1 MYDSN
6 KLKKVVMYRNLT
18 IACITTIVI
27 GVIFLMWLNVFITKD
42 SEKNFEIIDS
52 AFQNIVSALKES
64 LTLQT
69 SNIDKF
75 LLNDLQLAK
84 TLVLNLGG
92 YDALKSIE
100 KMYETSLGDAG
111 EVFVDIDVALVDL
124 NGKVL
129 SSTGYHSNV
138 SELRFNPLEPSNQQI
153 PKFLTFLPNEN
164 RLVFYSW
171 FKISN
176 NEFLT
181 FVLYPAPRLYVNLMK
196 GLATLKIGNTKEIA
210 VYVDSE
216 NRLDISGKVLDTVID
231 MEIKD
236 KATVRRIT
244 SVTLYKPYVL
254 STYEGLTTT
263 LYLKVTF
270 DYINYVYVITLVI
283 VLFMLIVMIFTY
295 LSTRSAITPFA
306 SDMTKLGIAVREV
319 GNSGILPPAG
329 TFNLRD
335 TQEFYETLSAIMQEL
350 SATLEELEAT
360 NEELEKAYNEVSAKS
375 EEFRRLLLN
384 MSERLAM
391 IAEGYDEETGHHI
404 YRVKILSRFLG
415 EKLQLDDERIEE
427 LGMFASLHDIGK
439 IFIPHEI
446 LKKPSRLTPDE
457 WEIMKQHTTLAKRI
471 LDVPGFETALNIA
484 LYHHEN
490 YDGTGYPFGLKG
502 EEIPIVAHIVKLV
515 DVYDALRS
523 ERPYKKGLSHEE
535 TLRIILEGDGRTSP
549 NHFSPKLLEVFEKHN
564 EEIDELWRSI

>member
-1 MYDSN
+1 MYDSK

-18 IACITTIVI
+18 VALITTIVI

-52 AFQNIVSALKES
+52 AFQNILSALKES

-69 SNIDKF
+69 SNVDKF
-75 LLNDLQLAK
+75 LLNNLQLAK
-84 TLVLNLGG
+84 SLVLNLGG

-100 KMYETSLGDAG
+100 KIYESSLEDAG

-138 SELRFNPLEPSNQQI
+138 SELRFKPSEPSDQQT

-164 RLVFYSW
+164 RLVIYSW
-171 FKISN
+171 FRISN

-181 FVLYPAPRLYVNLMK
+181 FILYPDPRLYVNLIK

-210 VYVDSE
+210 IYVDSE
-216 NRLDISGKVLDTVID
+216 NRLDISGKVLDSVID
-231 MEIKD
+231 AGIKD
-236 KATVRRIT
+236 KIIVRRIT
-244 SVTLYKPYVL
+244 STTLYKPYTL
-254 STYEGLTTT
+254 STYEGLTTN

-270 DYINYVYVITLVI
+270 DYMNYVYIIALII
-283 VLFMLIVMIFTY
+283 VLFILIVLIFTY

-446 LKKPSRLTPDE
+446 LKKPSRLTPEE
-457 WEIMKQHTTLAKRI
+457 WEIMKQHTILSKRI

-523 ERPYKKGLSHEE
+523 ERSYKKGLSHEE

-549 NHFSPKLLEVFEKHN
+549 SHFSPKLLEVFETHN
-564 EEIDELWRSI
+564 NEIDELWRSI

>member
-1 MYDSN
+1 MYDSK

-18 IACITTIVI
+18 VALITTIVI

-52 AFQNIVSALKES
+52 AFQNILSALKES

-69 SNIDKF
+69 SNVDKF
-75 LLNDLQLAK
+75 LLNNLQLAK
-84 TLVLNLGG
+84 SLVLNLGG

-100 KMYETSLGDAG
+100 KIYESSLEDAG

-138 SELRFNPLEPSNQQI
+138 SELRFKPSEPSDQQT

-164 RLVFYSW
+164 RLVIYSW
-171 FKISN
+171 FRISN

-181 FVLYPAPRLYVNLMK
+181 FILYPDPRLYVNLIK

-210 VYVDSE
+210 IYVDSE
-216 NRLDISGKVLDTVID
+216 NRLDISGKVLDSVID
-231 MEIKD
+231 AGIKD
-236 KATVRRIT
+236 KIIVRRIT
-244 SVTLYKPYVL
+244 STTLYKPYTL
-254 STYEGLTTT
+254 STYEGLTTN

-270 DYINYVYVITLVI
+270 DYMNYVYIIALII
-283 VLFMLIVMIFTY
+283 VLFILIVLIFTY

-471 LDVPGFETALNIA
+471 LDVPGFEKALNIA

>member
-1 MYDSN
+1 MYDSK

-18 IACITTIVI
+18 VALITTIVI

-52 AFQNIVSALKES
+52 AFQNILSALKES

-69 SNIDKF
+69 SNVDKF
-75 LLNDLQLAK
+75 LLNNLQLAK
-84 TLVLNLGG
+84 SLVLNLGG

-100 KMYETSLGDAG
+100 KIYESSLEDAG

-138 SELRFNPLEPSNQQI
+138 SELRFKPSEPSDQQT

-164 RLVFYSW
+164 RLVIYSW
-171 FKISN
+171 FRISN

-181 FVLYPAPRLYVNLMK
+181 FILYPDPRLYVNLIK

-210 VYVDSE
+210 IYVDSE
-216 NRLDISGKVLDTVID
+216 NRLDISGKVLDSVID
-231 MEIKD
+231 AGIKD
-236 KATVRRIT
+236 KIIVRRIT
-244 SVTLYKPYVL
+244 STTLYKPYTL
-254 STYEGLTTT
+254 STYEGLTTN

-270 DYINYVYVITLVI
+270 DYMNYVYIIALII
-283 VLFMLIVMIFTY
+283 VLFILIVLIFTY

-375 EEFRRLLLN
+375 KEFRRLLLN

-446 LKKPSRLTPDE
+446 LKKPSRLTPEE
-457 WEIMKQHTTLAKRI
+457 WEIMKQHTILSKRI

-549 NHFSPKLLEVFEKHN
+549 SHFSPKLLEVFETHN
-564 EEIDELWRSI
+564 NEIDELWRSI

>member
-1 MYDSN
+1 MYDSK

-18 IACITTIVI
+18 VALITTIVI

-52 AFQNIVSALKES
+52 AFQNILSALKES

-69 SNIDKF
+69 SNVDKF
-75 LLNDLQLAK
+75 LLNNLQLAK
-84 TLVLNLGG
+84 SLVLNLGG

-100 KMYETSLGDAG
+100 KIYESSLEDAG

-138 SELRFNPLEPSNQQI
+138 SELRFKPSEPSDQQT

-164 RLVFYSW
+164 RLVIYSW
-171 FKISN
+171 FRISN

-181 FVLYPAPRLYVNLMK
+181 FILYPDPRLYVNLIK

-210 VYVDSE
+210 IYVDSE
-216 NRLDISGKVLDTVID
+216 NRLDISGKVLDSVID
-231 MEIKD
+231 AGIKD
-236 KATVRRIT
+236 KIIVRRIT
-244 SVTLYKPYVL
+244 STTLYKPYTL
-254 STYEGLTTT
+254 STYEGLTTN

-270 DYINYVYVITLVI
+270 DYMNYVYIIALII
-283 VLFMLIVMIFTY
+283 VLFILIVLIFTY

-446 LKKPSRLTPDE
+446 LKKPSRLTPEE
-457 WEIMKQHTTLAKRI
+457 WEIMKQHTILSKRI

-549 NHFSPKLLEVFEKHN
+549 SHFSPKLLEVFETHN
-564 EEIDELWRSI
+564 NEIDELWRSI

>member
-1 MYDSN
+1 MYDSK

-18 IACITTIVI
+18 VALITTIVI

-52 AFQNIVSALKES
+52 AFQNILSALKES

-69 SNIDKF
+69 SNVDKF
-75 LLNDLQLAK
+75 LLNNLQLAK
-84 TLVLNLGG
+84 SLVLNLGG

-100 KMYETSLGDAG
+100 KIYESSLEDAG

-138 SELRFNPLEPSNQQI
+138 SELRFKPSEPSDQQT

-164 RLVFYSW
+164 RLVIYSW
-171 FKISN
+171 FRISN

-181 FVLYPAPRLYVNLMK
+181 FILYPDPRLYVNLIK

-210 VYVDSE
+210 IYVDSE
-216 NRLDISGKVLDTVID
+216 NRLDISGKVLDSVID
-231 MEIKD
+231 AGIKD
-236 KATVRRIT
+236 KIIVRRIT
-244 SVTLYKPYVL
+244 STTLYKPYTL
-254 STYEGLTTT
+254 STYEGLTTN

-270 DYINYVYVITLVI
+270 DYMNYVYIIALII
-283 VLFMLIVMIFTY
+283 VLFILIVLIFTY

>member
-1 MYDSN
+1 MYDSK

-18 IACITTIVI
+18 VALITTIVI

-52 AFQNIVSALKES
+52 AFQNILSALKES

-69 SNIDKF
+69 SNVDKF
-75 LLNDLQLAK
+75 LLNNLQLAK
-84 TLVLNLGG
+84 SLVLNLGG

-100 KMYETSLGDAG
+100 KIYESSLEDAG

-138 SELRFNPLEPSNQQI
+138 SELRFKPSEPSDQQT

-164 RLVFYSW
+164 RLVIYSW
-171 FKISN
+171 FRISN

-181 FVLYPAPRLYVNLMK
+181 FILYPDPRLYVNLIK

-210 VYVDSE
+210 IYVDSE
-216 NRLDISGKVLDTVID
+216 NRLDISGKVLDSVID
-231 MEIKD
+231 AGIKD
-236 KATVRRIT
+236 KIIVRRIT
-244 SVTLYKPYVL
+244 STTLYKPYTL
-254 STYEGLTTT
+254 STYEGLTTN

-270 DYINYVYVITLVI
+270 DYMNYVYIIALII
-283 VLFMLIVMIFTY
+283 VLFILIVLIFTY

-335 TQEFYETLSAIMQEL
+335 TQEFYGTLSAIMQEL

-375 EEFRRLLLN
+375 KEFRRLLLN

-446 LKKPSRLTPDE
+446 LKKPSRLTPEE
-457 WEIMKQHTTLAKRI
+457 WEIMKQHTILSKRI

-549 NHFSPKLLEVFEKHN
+549 SHFSPKLLEVFETHN
-564 EEIDELWRSI
+564 NEIDELWRSI